1 MGVALLR
8 ATELERR
15 PMSKFKTRS
24 ALVAMTFI
32 GFAGPLMAQAQTAAW
47 TNSANYN
54 GFGSGNMNSPSSYSM
69 RDANGNLTMV
79 NGQIQPSIY
88 SNATG
93 SQYATAGVGTSG
105 AAGEAYGQATA
116 IGNSLN
122 VTVIGSHNTTI
133 IDNQQINTG
142 NQTATTAVNTH

>member
-1 MGVALLR
+1 
-8 ATELERR
+8 
-15 PMSKFKTRS
+15 MSKFKTS
-24 ALVAMTFI
+24 LAFAALAIV
-32 GFAGPLMAQAQTAAW
+32 GLVGPQEVLAQT
-47 TNSANYN
+47 NSWSSSSSYN
-54 GFGSGNMNSPSSYSM
+54 GFGTTTMNSASNYSM

-79 NGQIQPSIY
+79 NGQIQPSVY

-93 SQYATAGVGTSG
+93 SQFSSAGVGTTG

-122 VTVIGSHNTTI
+122 VTVIGTHNTTI

-142 NQTATTAVNTH
+142 NQTATAAVNTH